1 MPSPKTVYHDD
12 TVSRSSTTGS
22 PDAQRKAAVDGLG
35 NATTSLDSPVKG
47 AAGPPIRPSAPSA
60 TGVDH
65 APLLTDDGQEQG
77 VSPGGVV
84 SEQLLPPAEFAA
96 AIALSSFSSH
106 HKHTHEVV
114 VGGHV
119 ARHDVWHVPATHWPT
134 VHCLPN
140 KQSFKEFRVS

>member
-1 MPSPKTVYHDD
+1 MPQTVYHDD

-22 PDAQRKAAVDGLG
+22 PDAQRKAAVDGMG

-60 TGVDH
+60 TAGVDH
-65 APLLTDDGQEQG
+65 APLLPDDGQEQG

-96 AIALSSFSSH
+96 AIALSSSSSSYYSSH
-106 HKHTHEVV
+106 HKHPHEV

-119 ARHDVWHVPATHWPT
+119 ARHDVWHVSATH
-134 VHCLPN
+134 
-140 KQSFKEFRVS
+140 

>member
-1 MPSPKTVYHDD
+1 MYHDD

-22 PDAQRKAAVDGLG
+22 PDAQRKAAVDGMG

-47 AAGPPIRPSAPSA
+47 GPPRPTHSGGPSAPSAPSA

-65 APLLTDDGQEQG
+65 APPLLLPDDGQEQG
-77 VSPGGVV
+77 VSSGVI

-96 AIALSSFSSH
+96 AIALSSSSTSSYYSSH
-106 HKHTHEVV
+106 HKHPHEV

-119 ARHDVWHVPATHWPT
+119 ARHDVCHVSATH
-134 VHCLPN
+134 
-140 KQSFKEFRVS
+140 